1 MSQDEQTIRAHVE
14 ANVTAWHEK
23 IRREYPKIARHEPGE
38 RTPPVGTITEPI
50 LRGLVVGL
58 LRDIIASG
66 VGRRSPDEVAVFV
79 RDTAACALD
88 FTNGRIVIDVPK
100 IVRWLASET

>member
-1 MSQDEQTIRAHVE
+1 MSQDEPTIRAHVE
-14 ANVTAWHEK
+14 ANVTAWYEK

-38 RTPPVGTITEPI
+38 RTSPVGTLTEPI

-58 LRDIIASG
+58 LRDVIVSG
-66 VGRRSPDEVAVFV
+66 VWRRSPDEVAAFV
-79 RDTAACALD
+79 RDAAVCALD

-100 IVRWLASET
+100 IVRWIASET